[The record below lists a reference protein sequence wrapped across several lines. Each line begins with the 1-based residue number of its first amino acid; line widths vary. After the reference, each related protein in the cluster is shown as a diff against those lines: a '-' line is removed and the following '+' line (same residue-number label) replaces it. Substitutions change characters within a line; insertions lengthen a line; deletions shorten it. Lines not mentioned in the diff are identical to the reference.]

1 MYYNHT
7 CTNAHVRHV
16 CRSRYNFITI
26 IHVYMYIPPE
36 ELCRDCTEPRS
47 DCSDVATDSVLR
59 TAPGCGLG
67 WSDTIPLELSS
78 VSLDVVIWG

>member
-1 MYYNHT
+1 MYIMY
-7 CTNAHVRHV
+7 VDLD
-16 CRSRYNFITI
+16 TI
-26 IHVYMYIPPE
+26 LSLLYMYVPPE

-47 DCSDVATDSVLR
+47 DCSDVATDSVLW

-78 VSLDVVIWG
+78 VSLDVVIWGWML